1 MSYEIVSV
9 DLKDDKIDE
18 ELRSLIRKAFN
29 MEEPLKK
36 GHLYLNTFA
45 KKSREQTLFLA
56 AVENKKIIGCNGFL
70 ASDFKINKK
79 TIPCYQ
85 VCWSATHPDHQRKGV
100 FVNMQREAQEILR
113 NRGAAFIYGITNDNS
128 MPIFINKLGFSE
140 IPCLMLQI
148 PNIRYIR
155 NFFIGNLNSNKVREG
170 TVVKANEKQ
179 IVDLKKNLNKDIIE
193 IEINKSYVWGKLEK
207 KEKFGISMNYFYLGG
222 LEVEALEDFPLL
234 MREVFDLP
242 CEYIQIVT
250 CQSNLNNEFFNFWRS
265 AKGVN
270 PFIFK
275 YLNIDKPDNINFMY
289 GLIDVF

>member
-18 ELRSLIRKAFN
+18 ELRSLLRKAFN

-45 KKSREQTLFLA
+45 KRSREQTLFLA

-70 ASDFKINKK
+70 ASDFEINKK
-79 TIPCYQ
+79 TISCYQ
-85 VCWSATHPDHQRKGV
+85 VCWSATHPDYQGKGV
-100 FVNMQREAQEILR
+100 FVNMQKEAQKILR
-113 NRGAAFIYGITNDNS
+113 NRGAAFIYGISNDNS

-170 TVVKANEKQ
+170 TVVKADEKQ

-193 IEINKSYVWGKLEK
+193 IEINKSYAWGKLET

-234 MREVFDLP
+234 MSEVFDLP
-242 CEYIQIVT
+242 CKYIQIVT
-250 CQSNLNNEFFNFWRS
+250 CQSNLNNELFNFWRN

-275 YLNIDKPDNINFMY
+275 YLNIDKPDNFNFMY

>member
-45 KKSREQTLFLA
+45 KRSREQTLFLA
-56 AVENKKIIGCNGFL
+56 AVENNKIIGCNGFL

-170 TVVKANEKQ
+170 TVIKADEKQ
-179 IVDLKKNLNKDIIE
+179 IADLKKNLNKDIIE
-193 IEINKSYVWGKLEK
+193 IEINKSYAWGKLEK

-234 MREVFDLP
+234 MKEVFDLP
-242 CEYIQIVT
+242 CKYIQIVS
-250 CQSNLNNEFFNFWRS
+250 CQSNLNNELFNFWRS

-275 YLNIDKPDNINFMY
+275 YLNIDKPDNFNFMY

>member
-45 KKSREQTLFLA
+45 KRSREQTLFLA
-56 AVENKKIIGCNGFL
+56 AVENNKIIGCNGFL

-85 VCWSATHPDHQRKGV
+85 VCWSVTHPDHQRKGV

-193 IEINKSYVWGKLEK
+193 IEINKSYAWGKLET

>member
-9 DLKDDKIDE
+9 DLKEDKLDE
-18 ELRSLIRKAFN
+18 ELRLLIGKAFKLA
-29 MEEPLKK
+29 EPLKR

-45 KKSREQTLFLA
+45 EKSREKTLFLA

-70 ASDFKINKK
+70 ANDFEINKK
-79 TIPCYQ
+79 TISCYQ
-85 VCWSATHPDHQRKGV
+85 VCWSATHPDHQGKGV
-100 FVNMQREAQEILR
+100 FVNIQEEAQKILR
-113 NRGAAFIYGITNDNS
+113 NRGAAFLYGITNDNS
-128 MPIFINKLGFSE
+128 MPIFTNKLGFSE

-148 PNIRYIR
+148 PNIRYVR
-155 NFFIGNLNSNKVREG
+155 NFFIGNLSSNKIRKG
-170 TVVKANEKQ
+170 TVIKADEKQ
-179 IVDLKKNLNKDIIE
+179 VADLKKNLNKDIVE
-193 IEINKSYVWGKLEK
+193 IEINKSYAWGKLEK
-207 KEKFGISMNYFYLGG
+207 KEKYGVSMNYFYLGG

-250 CQSNLNNEFFNFWRS
+250 CQSNLNNELFNFWRS
-265 AKGVN
+265 AKGIN

>member
-45 KKSREQTLFLA
+45 KRSREQTLFLA
-56 AVENKKIIGCNGFL
+56 AVENNKIIGCNGFL

-170 TVVKANEKQ
+170 TVVKADEKQ

-193 IEINKSYVWGKLEK
+193 IEINKSYAWGKLEK

-234 MREVFDLP
+234 MKEVFDLP
-242 CEYIQIVT
+242 CKYIQIVS
-250 CQSNLNNEFFNFWRS
+250 CQSNLNNELFNFWRS

-275 YLNIDKPDNINFMY
+275 YLNIDKPDNFNFMY